1 MQLQITITDREAR
14 MIKKATDGAVH
25 AVPCGNWGRVSF
37 EEETGAAEIQNLVA
51 TLKKIREISSR
62 GDKMVY
68 TKLINNLPSKWAEAA
83 GRWNN
88 EKGQR
93 IEKIKAQIAQGEQ
106 PLDYFLDRKMVDNRV
121 IVRLRPVNGKH
132 GDHSLVKFT
141 ITPKMMMK
149 LGKIEMEFEVKSPTE
164 TLVVPTMDIADE
176 IVNDFASMWAYDYDK
191 KNAAR
196 LDELKATLA
205 AAEALA

>member
-1 MQLQITITDREAR
+1 
-14 MIKKATDGAVH
+14 
-25 AVPCGNWGRVSF
+25 
-37 EEETGAAEIQNLVA
+37 
-51 TLKKIREISSR
+51 
-62 GDKMVY
+62 
-68 TKLINNLPSKWAEAA
+68 
-83 GRWNN
+83 
-88 EKGQR
+88 
-93 IEKIKAQIAQGEQ
+93 
-106 PLDYFLDRKMVDNRV
+106 
-121 IVRLRPVNGKH
+121 
-132 GDHSLVKFT
+132 
-141 ITPKMMMK
+141 MMMK